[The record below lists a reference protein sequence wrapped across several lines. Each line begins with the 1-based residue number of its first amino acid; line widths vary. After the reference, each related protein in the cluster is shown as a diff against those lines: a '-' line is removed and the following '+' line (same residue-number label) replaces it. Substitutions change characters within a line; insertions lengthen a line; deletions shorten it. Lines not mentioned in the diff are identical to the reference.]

1 MPGGC
6 CILPDAYST
15 LSSCAA
21 VVSTR
26 HAQPTLSCTTV
37 SEQRLG
43 RRSGGQSVRG
53 SGRGAAQLTCHQP
66 RVTRGKRVGVENAVP
81 RGRLAAVR
89 GTDGRV
95 GRHHNCQDFYACR
108 QTTDHDVEWPCP
120 NRSIRKTRLFFKRCL
135 SPHIMVFEPRVCTSL
150 ELAQATGA
158 CSAERSC
165 ERWLGG
171 WPSPASSIELELH
184 STKSICAPVCELEP
198 ATAADGRQ
206 ARHRL
211 GPTATRSRRRIAA
224 WRSPR
229 RGTT

>member
-1 MPGGC
+1 MCYAFCPFSFC
-6 CILPDAYST
+6 SLPKFLSTPRHNVKKCEICI
-15 LSSCAA
+15 
-21 VVSTR
+21 
-26 HAQPTLSCTTV
+26 
-37 SEQRLG
+37 
-43 RRSGGQSVRG
+43 
-53 SGRGAAQLTCHQP
+53 
-66 RVTRGKRVGVENAVP
+66 
-81 RGRLAAVR
+81 
-89 GTDGRV
+89 
-95 GRHHNCQDFYACR
+95 
-108 QTTDHDVEWPCP
+108 HDVEWPCP